1 MNGTRR
7 FTFQN
12 KLFAGFGLMAL
23 LLVTLIFIGSRII
36 QEASFQLTQ
45 IFHTEVQPLAK
56 VNRLQS
62 QINRLQLKEINL
74 PRVEGYFAVV
84 SEIDLIHS
92 EMGSFTRNLEKFEI
106 EMKALYPLQTQALM
120 LNWNQLKTN
129 LLEVTKQAKSMNMV
143 EARRIST
150 HESSTRFVNIS
161 RTLQTMAESIDA
173 SSHKANNLAIQA
185 LERRHRL
192 FVMTAIA
199 AVVIGSVSIFLF
211 ARSLSRRVRDLR
223 DASRRIADGEMDQ
236 TIEISGDDELTDLA
250 VAFNTMKQ
258 QIKNR
263 ETALNQARDFLEQ
276 RVHERTLE
284 LYNSAE
290 HLTQEVEQRKKVQDS
305 LRILSQAVRQSPVS
319 IVITD
324 SNGDIEYVNEA
335 FTAISGFRENE
346 VLGRNPRLL
355 SSGET
360 PSAIFKKLWTAILS
374 GNEWEGELY
383 NRRKDGSLYWEYTH
397 ISPVYN
403 EENQITHF
411 LAIKQDI
418 TERRQQEQ
426 KILHQAQFDSLT
438 DLPNRT
444 LAMDRL
450 SHTIAQA
457 QRNDNKVI
465 LMFIDLDNFKRIN
478 DNLGHEVGDQLLIQ
492 AAKRLTHS
500 VRQEDTV
507 ARLGGDEFLIIAGGL
522 TDRSDVDPIIN
533 NILKT
538 FSSAFSI
545 GGSEQVVTPSIG
557 LALFP
562 DDGETTSMLL
572 RNADLAM
579 YQAKEDGRNTYHYF
593 NRSIQEKMREKLE
606 LESELRHALNNNEMQ
621 VQYQVIVDANS
632 RKPVSVEALLR
643 WHSNKF
649 GLVMPDRFIDIAE
662 QTGLIEPIGEWVI
675 ETACRQVKAWQD
687 SGFSHL
693 SLSVNVSPRQFRGNR
708 LLTTIRNCLKRTH
721 FPAAKLTLEMT
732 EGLLIRNPPEA
743 RQLLA
748 ELDKQGIRLA
758 MDDFGTGYSSLSYL
772 KKYPFHI
779 LKIDRSFIR
788 DIIDDPDDR
797 ALVSAA
803 IRMGQGLG
811 LRVVAEGVESLEQV
825 ELLSTMSCDLLQ
837 GHLFGKPQNPEDLK
851 ELLANCRNQS
861 LKALKQQDKP
871 SC

>member
-1 MNGTRR
+1 MKGTRR
-7 FTFQN
+7 FSFQS
-12 KLFAGFGLMAL
+12 KLLVGLGLMAL
-23 LLVTLIFIGSRII
+23 LLVTLVFIGSRII

-45 IFHTEVQPLAK
+45 VFHTEVQPLAK

-74 PRVEGYFAVV
+74 PRIEDYFAVV
-84 SEIDLIHS
+84 SEVDLLHS
-92 EMGSFTRNLEKFEI
+92 EMGAFSRNLERFKT
-106 EMKALYPLQTQALM
+106 EMQALYPLQVQTLL
-120 LNWNQLKTN
+120 LNWNHLKAN
-129 LLEVTKQAKSMNMV
+129 LAEVAQQAKNMNMAEV
-143 EARRIST
+143 RRIST
-150 HESSTRFVNIS
+150 HESSDRFVNIS
-161 RTLQTMAESIDA
+161 HTLQTMAESIGA
-173 SSHKANNLAIQA
+173 SSHKANNLALQA
-185 LERRHRL
+185 LERRHQL
-192 FVMTAIA
+192 FVIIA
-199 AVVIGSVSIFLF
+199 VAVVAIGSISIYLF

-236 TIEISGDDELTDLA
+236 TIKISGNDELTDLA
-250 VAFNTMKQ
+250 VAFNAMKQ

-290 HLTQEVEQRKKVQDS
+290 SLSQEVEQRRKVQDS

-319 IVITD
+319 IVITN
-324 SNGDIEYVNEA
+324 SKGNIEYVNEA

-346 VLGRNPRLL
+346 VLGRNPSLL

-360 PSAIFKKLWTAILS
+360 PNAVFQKLWTAILN

-383 NRRKDGSLYWEYTH
+383 NRRKDGSFYWEYTH
-397 ISPVYN
+397 ISPVYD

-450 SHTIAQA
+450 SRTIAHA
-457 QRNDNKVI
+457 RRNKNKVI

-478 DNLGHEVGDQLLIQ
+478 DNLGHEVGDQLLVQ

-507 ARLGGDEFLIIAGGL
+507 ARLGGDEFLIIAGDL
-522 TDRSDVDPIIN
+522 NERSDVDPIIN

-562 DDGETTSMLL
+562 EDGETTSMLL

-606 LESELRHALNNNEMQ
+606 LESELRHALNNNEMHI
-621 VQYQVIVDANS
+621 QYQVIVDANS
-632 RKPVSVEALLR
+632 SQTVSVEALLR
-643 WHSNKF
+643 WNSRKF

-662 QTGLIEPIGEWVI
+662 QTGLIESIGDWVI
-675 ETACRQVKAWQD
+675 ETACRQVKAWHD
-687 SGFSHL
+687 DGFSHL
-693 SLSVNVSPRQFRGNR
+693 KLSVNVSPRQFRGNR
-708 LLTTIRNCLKRTH
+708 LLTTIRNSLKQNN
-721 FPAAKLTLEMT
+721 FPANQLTLEMT

-743 RQLLA
+743 QQLLS
-748 ELDKQGIRLA
+748 ELDKLGIQLA

-772 KKYPFHI
+772 KKYPFHV

-803 IRMGQGLG
+803 ISMGQGLG
-811 LRVVAEGVESLEQV
+811 LTVVAEGVESLQQV
-825 ELLSTMSCDLLQ
+825 GLLRTMSCDLLQ
-837 GHLFGKPQNPEDLK
+837 GYLFSKPKDPKDLK
-851 ELLANCRNQS
+851 ELLVSHKNCSQELLNHQENS
-861 LKALKQQDKP
+861 
-871 SC
+871 